1 MVLHGLGTSPWTARA
16 RWALDHHGLSYRY
29 REHVPFLEELLLR
42 SRAGSLLRPATVP
55 LLVDGATR
63 VMSSGEIARYAET
76 NGRGAP
82 LFPTGGDDVIARV
95 EALSDALLHEARGR
109 VLARV
114 GASAEA
120 RREAVPRG
128 MPSFT
133 APTIRLVT
141 AFMAKKYDT
150 GKTSDDAAAE
160 RMRPILEE
168 LRERLSGRDT
178 FLEGLTY
185 ADVTCATALHALTPP
200 AAPHCTWGPGMRE
213 AWTHAALAEAFPD
226 LIRYRDGVFARR
238 AQPA

>member
-1 MVLHGLGTSPWTARA
+1 MLHGLSTSPWTARA
-16 RWALDHHGLSYRY
+16 RWALDHHGVAYRY
-29 REHVPFLEELLLR
+29 REHVPFVEELLLR

-55 LLVDGATR
+55 LLVDGETR
-63 VMSSGEIARYAET
+63 VKSSGEIARYAEA

-82 LFPTGGDDVIARV
+82 LFPEGGEALIARV
-95 EALSDALLHEARGR
+95 EAVSDALLHEARGR

-141 AFMAKKYDT
+141 AFMARKYGTAGASD
-150 GKTSDDAAAE
+150 DDAAD
-160 RMRPILEE
+160 RMRPLLDEMRG
-168 LRERLSGRDT
+168 LLSGRDT
-178 FLEGLTY
+178 FLEGLSY
-185 ADVTCATALHALTPP
+185 ADIVCATALHALTPP

-213 AWTHAALAEAFPD
+213 AWTHEALAEAFAD
-226 LIRYRDGVFARR
+226 LVRYRDGVFARR